1 MQNNTFNP
9 ILDTDSYKASHF
21 LQYPPSTTGLF
32 AYLES
37 RGGRFPQTLF
47 FGLQAILKSQ
57 LLQPIT
63 SENISEA
70 AELFAQHGLPFAKAG
85 FERIVNLHQGH
96 WPVKIR
102 AVPEGTLVPT
112 HNVLMTVESTD
123 PALPW
128 IVTYLETM
136 FLRVWYPVTVAT
148 LSLNARSLIETALI
162 QSADDPASEIP
173 FKLHDFGARGVS
185 SRESAMLGGM
195 AHLVNFQGTD
205 TVAALVAAREFY
217 GCPMAGY
224 SIPAAEHSTMTSWGR
239 SRETEAY
246 QSMLD
251 HFAKPGS
258 IIAVVS
264 DSYDIDN
271 AIAHIWGQQLKPK
284 VIESGATIVIRVDS
298 GDPVEQVLAALNK
311 LDHAFGHHLNSKG
324 FKLLNHVRVIQG
336 DGIDLDTI
344 QEILDTV
351 LKAGYSASNV
361 VFGMGG
367 ALLQK
372 VNRDTQKFAYKVC
385 EATIDGKRIPIRK
398 EPVSDRG
405 KWSKAG
411 RQDLIRNTNGEFQTI
426 TVPDTLDQSPE
437 SVLQTVYVDG
447 KLQNEATLDEIRK
460 RASCRS

>member
-1 MQNNTFNP
+1 
-9 ILDTDSYKASHF
+9 
-21 LQYPPSTTGLF
+21 
-32 AYLES
+32 
-37 RGGRFPQTLF
+37 
-47 FGLQAILKSQ
+47 
-57 LLQPIT
+57 
-63 SENISEA
+63 
-70 AELFAQHGLPFAKAG
+70 
-85 FERIVNLHQGH
+85 
-96 WPVKIR
+96 
-102 AVPEGTLVPT
+102 
-112 HNVLMTVESTD
+112 
-123 PALPW
+123 
-128 IVTYLETM
+128 
-136 FLRVWYPVTVAT
+136 VAT
-148 LSLNARSLIETALI
+148 LSLNARKIIETALI

-239 SRETEAY
+239 NRETEAY

-264 DSYDIDN
+264 DSYDIDH
-271 AIAHIWGQQLKPK
+271 AIAHIWGQKLKSK

-298 GDPVEQVLAALNK
+298 GDPVEQVLGALNK
-311 LDHAFGHHLNSKG
+311 LDHAFGHRLNSKG

-336 DGIDLDTI
+336 DGIDLNTI

-351 LKAGYSASNV
+351 LNAGYSASNV

-398 EPVSDRG
+398 EPVSDKG

-426 TVPDTLDQSPE
+426 TIPDSLNQSPD

-447 KLQNEATLDEIRK
+447 KLQNEATFDEIRK
-460 RASCRS
+460 RASCHS

>member
-128 IVTYLETM
+128 IVTYLETLI
-136 FLRVWYPVTVAT
+136 LRVWYPVTVAT

-205 TVAALVAAREFY
+205 TVAALVAARNYY

-447 KLQNEATLDEIRK
+447 KLQNEATFDEIRK
-460 RASCRS
+460 RASCHS

>member
-21 LQYPPSTTGLF
+21 LQYPPSTTSLF

-37 RGGRFPQTLF
+37 RGGLFQQTLF

-57 LLQPIT
+57 LIQPIT
-63 SENISEA
+63 AENISEA
-70 AELFAQHGLPFAKAG
+70 AEIFAQHGLPFAKAG

-128 IVTYLETM
+128 VVTYLETM
-136 FLRVWYPVTVAT
+136 ILRVWYPVTVAT
-148 LSLNARSLIETALI
+148 LSLNARKMIEKALI

-205 TVAALVAAREFY
+205 TVAALIAAREFY

-239 SRETEAY
+239 NRETEAY

-251 HFAKPGS
+251 HFAEPGS

-264 DSYDIDN
+264 DSYDIDH
-271 AIAHIWGQQLKPK
+271 AIAHIWGQKLKSK

-298 GDPVEQVLAALNK
+298 GDPVEQVLGALNK

-336 DGIDLDTI
+336 DGIDLNTI

-351 LKAGYSASNV
+351 LNAGYSASNV

-398 EPVSDRG
+398 EPVSDKG

-426 TVPDTLDQSPE
+426 TIPDSLDQSPD
-437 SVLQTVYVDG
+437 SVLQTVYIDG
-447 KLQNEATLDEIRK
+447 KLQNEATFDEIRK
-460 RASCRS
+460 RANCHS

>member
-128 IVTYLETM
+128 IVTYLETLI
-136 FLRVWYPVTVAT
+136 LRVWYPVTVAT

-162 QSADDPASEIP
+162 QSADDPASEIL

-205 TVAALVAAREFY
+205 TVAALVAARDYY

-336 DGIDLDTI
+336 DGIDLNTI

-351 LKAGYSASNV
+351 LNAGYSASNV

-460 RASCRS
+460 RASFHS

>member
-205 TVAALVAAREFY
+205 TVAALVAARNYY

-336 DGIDLDTI
+336 DGIDLNTI

-351 LKAGYSASNV
+351 LNAGYSASNV

-460 RASCRS
+460 RASFHS

>member
-205 TVAALVAAREFY
+205 TVAALVAARNYY

-460 RASCRS
+460 RASFHS